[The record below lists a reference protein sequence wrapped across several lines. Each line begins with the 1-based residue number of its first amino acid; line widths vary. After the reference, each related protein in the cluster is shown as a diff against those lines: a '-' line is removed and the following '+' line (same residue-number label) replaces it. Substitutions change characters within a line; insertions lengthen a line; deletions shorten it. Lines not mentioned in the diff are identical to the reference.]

1 LKECKRL
8 EGQPKG
14 DCKTLKEC
22 KIGGLWGGVR
32 WKGVMD
38 IIHQDELTE
47 GEQVPSSTKLFI
59 FLQTGHH
66 L

>member
-1 LKECKRL
+1 
-8 EGQPKG
+8 
-14 DCKTLKEC
+14 
-22 KIGGLWGGVR
+22 
-32 WKGVMD
+32 MD

-59 FLQTGHH
+59 FLQIGHH